1 MLGRWDAGAS
11 GRGNLEE
18 KQGGHWGR
26 VAAGGWRCKGGVSL
40 HLSERSHFVE
50 LASGNVGF
58 AVSGTPKSN
67 ESSFNESEDGAS
79 RQAIGGDRIVD
90 GN

>member
-1 MLGRWDAGAS
+1 MPS
-11 GRGNLEE
+11 SQGRGDLGE

-58 AVSGTPKSN
+58 AVAGTPKSN
-67 ESSFNESEDGAS
+67 EPSFEETEDGAP
-79 RQAIGGDRIVD
+79 RQAIVGNGIVD
-90 GN
+90 GNQVR